1 MKVIRRTFEALKH
14 EKGSDERARLNLSWV
29 TSEYLPGI
37 RYGIIEDDG
46 TPTCWNYRTKRECEA
61 KILQKE
67 ARP

>member
-37 RYGIIEDDG
+37 RYGIS
-46 TPTCWNYRTKRECEA
+46 EA
-61 KILQKE
+61 N
-67 ARP
+67 RHTG